1 MPGSDERLKILRLL
15 EEKKINAEEAARL
28 LSAIGKG
35 ERRRGPAAGPRA
47 TGGGSRWIRIKVSP
61 LHGPGDAIDVHLPV
75 ELVHIGLRLG
85 ARFIPDMAGLQTE
98 DLMQALRSG
107 LQGKLI
113 DVTDDR
119 EGRRVEVYL
128 E

>member
-1 MPGSDERLKILRLL
+1 MTSSGERMKILRLV
-15 EEKKINAEEAARL
+15 EEKKISAEEAARL
-28 LSAIGKG
+28 LAALGKG
-35 ERRRGPAAGPRA
+35 ERRRGPGEGPRP
-47 TGGGSRWIRIKVSP
+47 TGGGARWIRIKVSP

-75 ELVHIGLRLG
+75 ELVHVGLRLG

>member
-1 MPGSDERLKILRLL
+1 MTSSDERLRILRLV
-15 EEKKINAEEAARL
+15 EEKKITAEEAARL
-28 LSAIGKG
+28 LAALGRG
-35 ERRRGPAAGPRA
+35 ERRRGPAEGARPAGA
-47 TGGGSRWIRIKVSP
+47 GSRWIRIKVTP
-61 LHGPGDAIDVHLPV
+61 LHGPGDAVDVHLPM
-75 ELVHIGLRLG
+75 ELVQMGLRLG

-113 DVTDDR
+113 DVTDDG

>member
-1 MPGSDERLKILRLL
+1 MTTSDERLKILRLV
-15 EEKKINAEEAARL
+15 EEKKISAEEAARL
-28 LSAIGKG
+28 LAALGKI
-35 ERRRGPAAGPRA
+35 ERRRGPGEAGRA
-47 TGGGSRWIRIKVSP
+47 PGGTARWIRIKVSP
-61 LHGPGDAIDVHLPV
+61 LQGPGDAVDVHLPM
-75 ELVHIGLRLG
+75 ELVQVGLRLG